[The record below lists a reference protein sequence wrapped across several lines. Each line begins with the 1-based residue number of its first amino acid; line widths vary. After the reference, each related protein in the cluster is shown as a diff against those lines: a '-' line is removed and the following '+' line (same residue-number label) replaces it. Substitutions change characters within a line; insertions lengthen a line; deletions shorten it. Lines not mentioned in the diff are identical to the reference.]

1 MIDLHV
7 HSSYSDGTLSPKEL
21 ADCAI
26 KKGLKAIAL
35 TDHDTVDGIDEILEY
50 VKRLPEGKRL
60 EVIPGIEYSTEYEG
74 RDVHIVGLFL
84 DTDAQM
90 EYAGVHPAQGYKSPE
105 FIAYLE
111 KFKQSRI
118 ERNCKL
124 CDNLQKAG
132 IDITYEALLGEFG
145 SAVITRAHY
154 AGFLLDKGYVKSIN
168 EAFDRY
174 LGDDTPYFVPREK
187 ITPEEVIGVT
197 RCAGGVPILAH
208 PTLYKLGKEQLDL
221 LVKRLKAAGL
231 MGIEVFYGT
240 CSAAEE
246 REMKALAKK
255 YRLLQSG
262 GSDFHGAR
270 KNDIDIG
277 TGRGRLYIDDG
288 ILDKMKKAINAKI
301 LFTDL
306 DGTLLTTDKKVSKE
320 LRKKLIDM
328 IKGGHS
334 LALASGRPI
343 NSILEVL
350 SWLDIKD
357 EVIKL
362 KEKDSGTGGIY
373 ATAYNGAVLYD
384 CIEDKPIEEYYV
396 PMWVAQKLFDMAEEL
411 GMHIQTYADDHI
423 VSNVDDDAIKYY
435 TQFIH
440 MPYTVGRDLSKE
452 LSHDPFKALAIDLE
466 GREKL
471 EKLRED
477 IEAYD
482 SKLADYITCAY
493 SNKSYLEFYN
503 KKAGKGNALI
513 NMCKA
518 LNILEKNS
526 IAAGDEENDI
536 SMIEAAGTG
545 VAMANANPIVK
556 ARADYVTER
565 DNDHDGMI
573 EVIEK
578 FLK

>member
-1 MIDLHV
+1 MGSIDLHV
-7 HSSYSDGTLSPKEL
+7 HSNRSDGRLSPKEL
-21 ADCAI
+21 VDYAI
-26 KKGLKAIAL
+26 QKGLKAIAL
-35 TDHDTVDGIDEILEY
+35 ADHDTVDGIDEILDY
-50 VKRLPEGKRL
+50 AKGKPL
-60 EVIPGIEYSTEYEG
+60 EVIPAVEYSTEYEG
-74 RDVHIVGLFL
+74 RDAHIVGLFI
-84 DTDAQM
+84 D
-90 EYAGVHPAQGYKSPE
+90 YKSPE
-105 FIAYLE
+105 FTDYL
-111 KFKQSRI
+111 KQFKQSRI
-118 ERNCKL
+118 QRNHKL

-132 IDITYEALLGEFG
+132 IDITYEALLDAFPD
-145 SAVITRAHY
+145 AVITRAHY
-154 AGFLLDKGYVKSIN
+154 AAFLLDNGYVKSVK

-187 ITPEEVIGVT
+187 ITPEEVIDVT
-197 RCAGGVPILAH
+197 RRAGGIPVLAH
-208 PTLYKLGKEQLDL
+208 PTLYSLGKGQLDS

-231 MGIEVFYGT
+231 MGIETFYGT
-240 CSAAEE
+240 YSEADE

-262 GSDFHGAR
+262 GSDFHG
-270 KNDIDIG
+270 KNKPDIDMG
-277 TGRGRLYIDDG
+277 TGRGRLYIDEDV
-288 ILDKMKKAINAKI
+288 LVKLKKALNAKI

-306 DGTLLTTDKKVSKE
+306 DGTLLTTDKKISKE
-320 LRKKLIDM
+320 LRKKLIEM
-328 IKGGHS
+328 IKCGHS

-362 KEKDSGTGGIY
+362 RKKDCGTGGIY

-384 CIEDKPIEEYYV
+384 CLEDKPIEEYYV
-396 PMWVAQKLFDMAEEL
+396 PMRVAQKLFDMAEER
-411 GMHIQTYADDHI
+411 GIHIQTYADDHI

-440 MPYTVGRDLSKE
+440 MPYTVGSDLASE
-452 LSHDPFKALAIDLE
+452 LLHDPFKALAIDLE
-466 GREKL
+466 SREKL

-477 IEAYD
+477 IEA
-482 SKLADYITCAY
+482 SELAEYITCAY

-503 KKAGKGNALI
+503 KKAGKGNALV
-513 NMCKA
+513 NMCRA

-565 DNDHDGMI
+565 DNDNDGMV
-573 EVIEK
+573 EVIERFINPK
-578 FLK
+578 